1 MNKCVI
7 RLRPKG
13 RINIQSYDIVVI
25 QRRSKRGKSGLGEK
39 IGYFQPN
46 SPRVFGIDQSRL
58 AYWLNHGAEL
68 NLTVKKHLWGSAKL
82 IDFFKE

>member
-13 RINIQSYDIVVI
+13 RVNIQSFDII
-25 QRRSKRGKSGLGEK
+25 AIRYRSKRGKCGLGEK

-46 SPRVFGIDQSRL
+46 SPRFFCIDQSRL
-58 AYWLNHGAEL
+58 AY
-68 NLTVKKHLWGSAKL
+68 
-82 IDFFKE
+82 